1 MNYIFDVCIF
11 IRCECTLSSEC
22 ETGQC
27 ERGRCVGTQVEGV
40 VGIDIRYDDFHSEV
54 INRADTGS
62 NPCAQFCDIQDCGDT
77 R

>member
-1 MNYIFDVCIF
+1 MCVIV

-22 ETGQC
+22 ETGRC

-40 VGIDIRYDDFHSEV
+40 VAIDIRYDDFHAEV
-54 INRADTGS
+54 ISRTDSGS
-62 NPCAQFCDIQDCGDT
+62 NPCGTLCDILDCGDT